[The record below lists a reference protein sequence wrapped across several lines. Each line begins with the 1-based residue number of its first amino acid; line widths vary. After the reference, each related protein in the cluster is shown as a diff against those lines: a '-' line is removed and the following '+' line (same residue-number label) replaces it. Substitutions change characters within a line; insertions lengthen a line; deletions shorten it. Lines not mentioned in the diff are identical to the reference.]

1 MLPENKTKLASLA
14 LAGALA
20 VGFTGAASAQDWS
33 QTTYRE
39 THHAMHY
46 RYSTPQRYDYGYHR
60 EGYYRDGYDD
70 GYRDGP
76 VGAAG
81 AIVGSALG
89 AADTAAAVAT
99 VFLMATAIMAPA
111 RITPPPPITMAIAQ
125 TTATIGGGRTT
136 TSIRTATPNIKTEIG
151 RFDDDLSPARPGRV
165 TPIYSRPRCGQDR
178 AACGRRVCASRQR
191 RNLRPFCKT
200 R

>member
-99 VFLMATAIMAPA
+99 GFPNGYGYYGPGPYYAPA
-111 RITPPPPITMAIAQ
+111 AYYN
-125 TTATIGGGRTT
+125 GY
-136 TSIRTATPNIKTEIG
+136 
-151 RFDDDLSPARPGRV
+151 SPDYGNDWWGPYHNQYQNGY
-165 TPIYSRPRCGQDR
+165 PQYQNG
-178 AACGRRVCASRQR
+178 
-191 RNLRPFCKT
+191 NW
-200 R
+200 